1 MSGVGKYLILRYMGV
16 WSCAFEYF
24 LSRLSAHHFVDR
36 RGLTFKSKWAA
47 MIAQVPVESLSDK
60 VLKIELQNYIFEKLS
75 FKTGCNLV
83 RKHPNRY
90 IKFTNL
96 SEKLSQ
102 FTRFKNPIHFGQR
115 FSSKTNHQSQT
126 KQNRKNPINSDIWKK
141 RANVW
146 IKIKF
151 VFFINNG
158 VISYCIAGIQ
168 QLVKDDSIIM
178 FWMAYRKNEK
188 EKKTL

>member
-83 RKHPNRY
+83 SSSFY
-90 IKFTNL
+90 IIVSQISAKSSLNLQGSRIPSISANASAAKQITNL
-96 SEKLSQ
+96 KPNKTEKIPLILIYERSE
-102 FTRFKNPIHFGQR
+102 RM
-115 FSSKTNHQSQT
+115 
-126 KQNRKNPINSDIWKK
+126 
-141 RANVW
+141 
-146 IKIKF
+146 
-151 VFFINNG
+151 
-158 VISYCIAGIQ
+158 C
-168 QLVKDDSIIM
+168 
-178 FWMAYRKNEK
+178 E
-188 EKKTL
+188 